1 MNDAMELTR
10 AYYRAAGRSEAD
22 IMRDAAAQD
31 VAVLSKPLVLMARR
45 VKRCAPLGR
54 IIDLARRF
62 NPQECDA
69 WHLHFIAGD
78 IKMLLAWKKEICSL
92 PWILTQHGKRGDGRL
107 VCLSTQRF
115 CRALERKVKAGASAR
130 F

>member
-1 MNDAMELTR
+1 MELTR

-22 IMRDAAAQD
+22 IARDAAAQD
-31 VAVLSKPLVLMARR
+31 VVVLSKGLVLMARR
-45 VKRCAPLGR
+45 VRRDAPLEQ

-62 NPQECDA
+62 NPQDCDA

-107 VCLSTQRF
+107 ISLRTKRF
-115 CRALERKVKAGASAR
+115 CHALERMLSVSHKIERKSP
-130 F
+130 